1 MCRVV
6 FQMAIVQ
13 VVACDPNDLE
23 PLRETLL
30 LEDRG
35 VISLRGWSLVSSK
48 DHVGQFSPA
57 LFIFLQA
64 ECGGARHLL
73 PMLAE
78 QACVILCPCLLLRLL
93 AVLMLWDPT
102 TNGMARMKNIDCSE
116 PFVDVCNSF
125 LFGNVKV
132 FGFVFQRHHLM

>member
-1 MCRVV
+1 MCVLF
-6 FQMAIVQ
+6 FQMTIVQ

-48 DHVGQFSPA
+48 DRVGHFSPIYLESKFSA
-57 LFIFLQA
+57 GRVWRSSPPFA
-64 ECGGARHLL
+64 NASRTG
-73 PMLAE
+73 
-78 QACVILCPCLLLRLL
+78 LCPCLLLRLL

-102 TNGMARMKNIDCSE
+102 TNGMARMKNMDCSE
-116 PFVDVCNSF
+116 PFVDVWKRESLWFCVPKAS
-125 LFGNVKV
+125 LDVIAV
-132 FGFVFQRHHLM
+132 Y